1 MGRSHRIPT
10 FQTAMTDVM
19 TPAPPE
25 PAVDEVPRRPTVR
38 PSGADRVFLGITK
51 AAGLSTFVLMA
62 AIGGFLLKGAWP
74 TLRRQGASF
83 FTGFEWN
90 ASVAGGSFGVAA
102 IVYYTV
108 AIAVVAMAI
117 AVPLA
122 IATALFVNE
131 YAPRRARPALI
142 AMVDLF
148 AAVPSLIYGLWGRE
162 LASTQLQDVARWM
175 DTHLSFIPP
184 LRSPTNTYDGS
195 TFIAA
200 MIVALMI
207 MPIATAVIR
216 EVFAQAPVVEK
227 EGALALGGTRWGMI
241 RTVVLP
247 FGRGGIIGGSM
258 LALGRALG
266 ETIAVALIIIPIYD
280 PHLSITERGSN
291 SVGSL
296 IATKFSEAGPREL
309 SALVAAG
316 VALFAITLVVN
327 FGASFVVARSR
338 SGAATEG

>member
-1 MGRSHRIPT
+1 
-10 FQTAMTDVM
+10 MTHVLAD
-19 TPAPPE
+19 APVDPS
-25 PAVDEVPRRPTVR
+25 PDEVPIRPVVR
-38 PSGADRVFLGITK
+38 PNGGDRVFLVITK
-51 AAGLSTFVLMA
+51 AAGLSTFVIMA
-62 AIGGFLLKGAWP
+62 LIGAFLLKGAWP
-74 TLRRQGASF
+74 TLRDEGWSF
-83 FTGFEWN
+83 FTGFEWS
-90 ASVAGGSFGVAA
+90 ASADGGTFGVGA

-108 AIAVVAMAI
+108 AIAVVAMAV

-122 IATALFVNE
+122 ICTALFVNE
-131 YAPRRARPALI
+131 YAPRQMRPALV

-148 AAVPSLIYGLWGRE
+148 AAIPSLIYGLWGRE
-162 LASTQLQDVARWM
+162 LASRHLEDVSRWA
-175 DTHLSFIPP
+175 DRHLAFIPP
-184 LRSPTNTYDGS
+184 LRSPSNTYDGS

-241 RTVVLP
+241 RTVILP

-266 ETIAVALIIIPIYD
+266 ETIAVALIIIPVYN
-280 PHLSITERGSN
+280 LKFSVTERGSN

-296 IATKFSEAGPREL
+296 IATKFSEAGPAEL

-338 SGAATEG
+338 SGAATDG

>member
-1 MGRSHRIPT
+1 
-10 FQTAMTDVM
+10 MTDVM

-25 PAVDEVPRRPTVR
+25 PELDDVPVHPTAK
-38 PSGADRVFLGITK
+38 PNGGDRVFLAITK
-51 AAGLSTFVLMA
+51 AAGLSTFVIMA
-62 AIGGFLLKGAWP
+62 LIGGFLLKGAWP
-74 TLRRQGASF
+74 TIQREGLGF
-83 FTGFEWN
+83 FTGYEWN
-90 ASVAGGSFGVAA
+90 ASVEGGDFGVAA
-102 IVYYTV
+102 VVYFTV
-108 AIAVVAMAI
+108 AIAVVAMVI

-122 IATALFVNE
+122 ICTALFVNE
-131 YAPRRARPALI
+131 YAPRRVRPSLV
-142 AMVDLF
+142 AMIDLF
-148 AAVPSLIYGLWGRE
+148 AAIPSLIYGLWGS
-162 LASTQLQDVARWM
+162 AVAARHLTGVSRWV
-175 DTHLSFIPP
+175 DERLSFIPFF
-184 LRSPTNTYDGS
+184 RSPSNSYDGS
-195 TFIAA
+195 TFVAA
-200 MIVALMI
+200 TIVALMI

-266 ETIAVALIIIPIYD
+266 ETIAVALIIIPIFV

-291 SVGSL
+291 SVGAL
-296 IATKFSEAGPREL
+296 IAIKFSEAGPREL

-327 FGASFVVARSR
+327 FGASFIVARSR
-338 SGAATEG
+338 SGAATDG